1 MMSDYAFDEEFPE
14 FDYLVSIEGFL
25 VPIAHVKAVG
35 WVETSLP
42 EPGSGPTEPP
52 QYFFRVYLDQPVSNA
67 DDATTRDLAAFFAT
81 PEEAEDARM
90 ELARRINEFYKRQQ
104 EAFHFGNTMH

>member
-1 MMSDYAFDEEFPE
+1 MMNDYPYDEEYPE
-14 FDYLVSIEGFL
+14 FEYLVSIEGFL
-25 VPIAHVKAVG
+25 APIAHIKALG
-35 WVETSLP
+35 WVETSMP
-42 EPGSGPTEPP
+42 EPGSGPAEPP

-67 DDATTRDLAAFFAT
+67 EDAITRDLAAFYPT